1 LNYEFRILGHMVA
14 AKEKSGLVQIAMC
27 RPTVRMCRQT
37 MGGAVE
43 LSVVLNSCMQV
54 GVCEGEGQNYT
65 KR

>member
-1 LNYEFRILGHMVA
+1 MVA